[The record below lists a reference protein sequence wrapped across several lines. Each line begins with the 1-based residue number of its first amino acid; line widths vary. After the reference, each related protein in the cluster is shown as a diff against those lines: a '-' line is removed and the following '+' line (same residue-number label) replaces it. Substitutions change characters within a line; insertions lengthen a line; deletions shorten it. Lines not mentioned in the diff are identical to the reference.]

1 MGEMRASYRYGEY
14 DKLQAIKTGA
24 KIKKMGGKR
33 GIADLILIYDKRTIY
48 LEIKTEKGKQS
59 KEQKEFQEIC
69 KKNNQPYFVVR
80 NVDEVAKIVNK
91 IGEGVDNK
99 KLIN

>member
-1 MGEMRASYRYGEY
+1 MGEIRASYRYGEY

-59 KEQKEFQEIC
+59 KEQKEFQKMCE
-69 KKNNQPYFVVR
+69 KNNQPYFVVR
-80 NVDEVAKIVNK
+80 NIEDLERFLKLTEL
-91 IGEGVDNK
+91 GEENEK
-99 KLIN
+99 